1 MENEFGKFIRKKR
14 KDKNITLIQLAKK
27 TGLSQ
32 PYLSQIENG
41 KRDASRVDII
51 NKFASALEI
60 DSTELMVKAGS
71 VSGYAHEF
79 ENLIKEEKKLV
90 EEKDILFQLINN
102 ERVYL
107 DGKLLND
114 GDRQKI
120 IEYLKLF
127 SQITSKEN

>member
-1 MENEFGKFIRKKR
+1 M
-14 KDKNITLIQLAKK
+14 
-27 TGLSQ
+27 
-32 PYLSQIENG
+32 
-41 KRDASRVDII
+41 
-51 NKFASALEI
+51 
-60 DSTELMVKAGS
+60 MVKAGYS
-71 VSGYAHEF
+71 FTRYAPDF
-79 ENLIKEEKKLV
+79 EDLLKEEKKLV